1 MCVKW
6 KKSLLAMVLMLF
18 VFFSSGMQCL
28 AEVEISAP
36 SAILVEA
43 STGEVIYEKNSAE
56 VRSPASITK
65 IMTLLLTFEKM
76 EEGKASLEDE
86 VLVSAHAAGMGGSQV
101 YLAEGETQTL
111 ETMLKCIVVSSGN
124 DASVAVAEHLAGS
137 EEVFVEWMNEKAES
151 LGMTNTHFV
160 DCCGLT
166 DSDDHYSTAR
176 DVAVMSRELINRY
189 PDIYQYTQIWMD
201 TITHNTRQGSSIF
214 GLSSTNKLLKQYPYT
229 TGLKTGSTSKA
240 LFCVSATAHKD
251 NIDLIAVVM
260 GAPTG
265 KERFQDAK
273 VLLNYGF
280 GRCSLYIDES
290 EPALPELAVRG
301 GVEKQVKLSFE
312 GPFRYLDVDG
322 NALTDVEK
330 KLVLPEELQ
339 APVGEG
345 EQVGYIS
352 YCRLEKEIGRRYI
365 ITQAAVEK
373 AAYSDC
379 VRQAWYLF
387 CL

>member
-6 KKSLLAMVLMLF
+6 KKSLLAMVLMLS

-379 VRQAWYLF
+379 IRQAWYLF